1 MILWRNFHFLSFN
14 ANLRVPPFLLYV
26 RCKSGV
32 TFVRRCFGDANIF
45 NGLFSALS
53 LLSLIVLDWLTAM
66 LVQKKKE
73 AVIVNVSCILAK
85 KVQK

>member
-1 MILWRNFHFLSFN
+1 MREQIFL
-14 ANLRVPPFLLYV
+14 
-26 RCKSGV
+26 
-32 TFVRRCFGDANIF
+32 